1 MEQEEAKRAI
11 RLSSSV
17 SKKSCHGLELQ
28 ETGIVRTL
36 IGRTKNQKSRS
47 PPLEGLFVQL
57 RKTLNI
63 QNI

>member
-28 ETGIVRTL
+28 ETGIVTTL
-36 IGRTKNQKSRS
+36 IARTENQKSRIS
-47 PPLEGLFVQL
+47 STGE
-57 RKTLNI
+57 TLPSYGRP
-63 QNI
+63 